1 MPHDPKWSAHLDTA
15 LNCHDT
21 EKVIKLCESH
31 QPPLKKGEIG
41 KISERICTTWGHDSS
56 QTSKLLSALLERGT
70 EIALKLYCELVWRST
85 TTSPPQALFSL
96 MNLAEH
102 DDWQVREYVAS
113 SAGELFDRHF
123 EELSDYISHFAEAG
137 TPRIKRAVA
146 LAVKKAGKS
155 RDSTRVDFLLNVV
168 SKLLDEDDPYVM
180 ENLGPFAI
188 GDGLLRY
195 YTDETIEALNR
206 WSKSKNP
213 IVRWNVAMA
222 LTTASARWRAALVK
236 PILERLASD
245 PDERVRKAVA
255 KAKRNLMHQEKTA

>member
-1 MPHDPKWSAHLDTA
+1 MPHDPKWLAHLDAA
-15 LNCHDT
+15 LNSHNA
-21 EKVIKLCESH
+21 EKVIELCESH
-31 QPPLKKGEIG
+31 EPPLKKGEIG
-41 KISERICTTWGHDSS
+41 KISERICVAWGRDSS
-56 QTSKLLSALLERGT
+56 ETGKLLSALLERGT
-70 EIALKLYCELVWRST
+70 DVILKLYCELVWRST
-85 TTSPPQALFSL
+85 ITRPIQALSSL
-96 MNLAEH
+96 MKLAEH

-123 EELSDYISHFAEAG
+123 EELRDHISHFAEAG
-137 TPRIKRAVA
+137 TPQIKRAVA

-155 RDSTRVDFLLNVV
+155 RDSARAAVLLNII

-222 LTTASARWRAALVK
+222 FTTASARWRAVLVK
-236 PILERLASD
+236 PILEHLASD

-255 KAKRNLMHQEKTA
+255 KAKRNLMHRDETA